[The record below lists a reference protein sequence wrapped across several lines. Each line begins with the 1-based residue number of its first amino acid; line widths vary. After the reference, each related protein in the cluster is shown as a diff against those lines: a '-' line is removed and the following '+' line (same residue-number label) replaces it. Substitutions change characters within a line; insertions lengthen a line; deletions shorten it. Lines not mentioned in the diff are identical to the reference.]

1 MFKYSNKFLFW
12 SPSNIRCN
20 SQQNITFKWTL
31 TFQRNCIEFA
41 LNAKPVRRYIP
52 KNPLQYKLWAF
63 ATSPICEYTVFVAI
77 MLNTL
82 SLALKFYDQPKVYT
96 EVLDALNIMFTVFFT
111 LEFILKLGAFKF
123 KVIVDQLNFILVRVK
138 AIGNANNWSY
148 NLILELFWWS
158 MECLWFYNCT
168 RLHHWHW
175 NGQAQC
181 KYWKL
186 Y

>member
-82 SLALKFYDQPKVYT
+82 SLAMKFNDQPLVYT
-96 EVLDALNIMFTVFFT
+96 KVLDALNIIFTVFFT
-111 LEFILKLGAFKF
+111 LEFVLKLGAFKF
-123 KVIVDQLNFILVRVK
+123 KVRQKLLQQKVSTSKWTKTKQFSKMDTILLLMMLSTKYQRKRMLSGIGIVLNI
-138 AIGNANNWSY
+138 
-148 NLILELFWWS
+148 
-158 MECLWFYNCT
+158 
-168 RLHHWHW
+168 H
-175 NGQAQC
+175 
-181 KYWKL
+181 
-186 Y
+186 